1 MRIMSKQSRRSPGVA
16 ALVLMSLAT
25 PGFANSPVP
34 AGTVEPCSPDQVCGL
49 KSAED
54 LVRLPGSRWAIVS
67 RLTKDPEAP
76 SGFSAVDL
84 ERRTARLLVPDVSGR
99 PAAAYSDCPG
109 APVASELVTH
119 GLDLRPQPGGTSELF
134 AVNHGRRESLEVFS
148 LTVSKEGPKLTWKG
162 CVILPSDVSANAVAA
177 LPDGVAV
184 TSFGTAGAQGNADLL
199 AGKPAGFV
207 ARWTPHQGWTH
218 VAGSDFGGDNGIA
231 AAPDGSTLYVNDWS
245 DRTLRILSLHDGVAP
260 VILKLGDFHP
270 DNVHG
275 LPDGSLLI
283 AGQVG
288 KAADI
293 MGCVGAPTCSV
304 GSMIVTV
311 DLNARRVRSSWAV
324 APTSS
329 FGAASMALLYG
340 RDYWVSSFRG
350 DRIVRL
356 GPGPG
361 AAN

>member
-1 MRIMSKQSRRSPGVA
+1 MV
-16 ALVLMSLAT
+16 LVSLAT

-84 ERRTARLLVPDVSGR
+84 ERRTARFLVPDVSGR
-99 PAAAYSDCPG
+99 AAAAYSDCPG

-119 GLDLRPQPGGTSELF
+119 GLDLRWQPGGTSELF

-207 ARWTPHQGWTH
+207 ARWTPH
-218 VAGSDFGGDNGIA
+218 
-231 AAPDGSTLYVNDWS
+231 
-245 DRTLRILSLHDGVAP
+245 RGVAP

-275 LPDGSLLI
+275 LPDGNLLI

-311 DLNARRVRSSWAV
+311 DLNAHRVRSSWSV

-329 FGAASMALLYG
+329 FGAASTALLYG

-356 GPGPG
+356 GPGP
-361 AAN
+361 AN